1 METELK
7 QGDRVYSF
15 DIDGSVVYGVLYK
28 NDPGFS
34 EWQIK
39 YDDGEEC
46 AVLDLSLVF
55 KVE

>member
-28 NDPGFS
+28 NDTGFS
-34 EWQIK
+34 EWYIK